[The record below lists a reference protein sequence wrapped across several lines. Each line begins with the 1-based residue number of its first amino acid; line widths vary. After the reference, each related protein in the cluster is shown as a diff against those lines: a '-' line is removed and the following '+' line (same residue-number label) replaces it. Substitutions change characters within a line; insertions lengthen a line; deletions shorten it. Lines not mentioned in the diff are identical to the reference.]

1 MLRAITPT
9 RRPGAHAVDD
19 LGAAK
24 ALDAVAI
31 FAHRPSARGYWQ
43 IAKCRVI
50 FELIRLRCSA
60 ASVDGHR
67 FRRDELIYALASNG
81 RSWTREPRET
91 AEAFEA
97 RIVRDL
103 VEAAHTG
110 REEPILVG

>member
-1 MLRAITPT
+1 MLSVGFDFRAHPLEMFG
-9 RRPGAHAVDD
+9 RFG
-19 LGAAK
+19 
-24 ALDAVAI
+24 
-31 FAHRPSARGYWQ
+31 
-43 IAKCRVI
+43 
-50 FELIRLRCSA
+50 
-60 ASVDGHR
+60 DGRR
-67 FRRDELIYALASNG
+67 FRRDELIYALASDG